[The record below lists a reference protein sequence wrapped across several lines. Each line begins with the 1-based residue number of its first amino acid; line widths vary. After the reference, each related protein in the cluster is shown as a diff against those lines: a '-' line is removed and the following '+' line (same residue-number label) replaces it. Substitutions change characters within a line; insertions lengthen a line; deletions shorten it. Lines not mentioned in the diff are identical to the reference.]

1 VLKSLPGAQLVPSD
15 RDPLKREG
23 VGVQFEDDA
32 WRTLFLFNPD
42 TGALL
47 GTRSIGKQEVP
58 GRTISDWW
66 LVVDATRTDTAPTTA
81 R

>member
-1 VLKSLPGAQLVPSD
+1 V
-15 RDPLKREG
+15 
-23 VGVQFEDDA
+23 
-32 WRTLFLFNPD
+32 
-42 TGALL
+42 LL
-47 GTRSIGKQEVP
+47 GTRSIGKKEVP